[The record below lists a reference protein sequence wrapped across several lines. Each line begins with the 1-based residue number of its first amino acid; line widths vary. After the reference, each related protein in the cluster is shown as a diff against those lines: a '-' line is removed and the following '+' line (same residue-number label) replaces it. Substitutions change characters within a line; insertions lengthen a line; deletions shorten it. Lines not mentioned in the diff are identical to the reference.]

1 MHSERKTSITSERIS
16 LGDGSLKLSFV
27 SFAVGAI
34 AIAVAFFGFMAAGN
48 YDISGEAS
56 HSWLKRFIYS
66 YHTSFC
72 FCLSI
77 SIGALFVVLILNLTR
92 AGWGV
97 VIRRLAE
104 IMASVIFPM
113 LILFSPIFLITVF
126 SGRGDWG
133 SLLYIWNNPTFLEHN
148 GETMFEMKQSYLH
161 SGWYGLRILIYFS
174 ILGLIA
180 LYFYMKSTRQDDTG
194 DKRISLGMQKASAPF
209 MIMFAF
215 TVVFASFDLE
225 MSLAPRWFSTMFP
238 VYFFAG
244 GVMGAFATLI
254 LFSNLLQR
262 NGILTDEITDDHYH
276 DLAKLSF
283 AFVFFWG
290 YVAFSQFMLIW
301 YANIPEETFW
311 FRYRV
316 DWSKGWAL
324 VSILLLLGH
333 LLIPFVCIMARNM
346 RRNRNYMFVWAFV
359 LLAFHWL
366 DHYWLVM
373 PQFAA
378 DPTGAITESSNVIPA
393 SPPAMLCD
401 ALMAIGMIGIYMGMV
416 FWMAGGKALIPTKD
430 PRLVESLNFKNL

>member
-16 LGDGSLKLSFV
+16 LGDSSLKLSLV
-27 SFAVGAI
+27 SFVVGAAGVLI
-34 AIAVAFFGFMAAGN
+34 ALVGFYAMGD
-48 YDISGEAS
+48 YDSS
-56 HSWLKRFIYS
+56 HSWFKRFLFS

-77 SIGALFVVLILNLTR
+77 SVGALFVVLILNLTR

-97 VIRRLAE
+97 VVRRLAE
-104 IMASVIFPM
+104 ILASVIFPM
-113 LILFSPIFLITVF
+113 LILFAPIFLITVF
-126 SGRGDWG
+126 SGRGEWG
-133 SLLYIWNNPTFLEHN
+133 SLIYIWNNPTFLAN
-148 GETMFEMKQSYLH
+148 NSETMFDMKQNYLH
-161 SGWYGLRILIYFS
+161 SGWFGLRILIYFS
-174 ILGLIA
+174 VWGLIA
-180 LYFYMKSTRQDDTG
+180 FYFFMRSVKQDDSG
-194 DKRISLGMQKASAPF
+194 DRQISAGMQRMSAPF
-209 MIMFAF
+209 MIFFAF

-254 LFSNLLQR
+254 IFCNLLQK

-290 YVAFSQFMLIW
+290 YIAFSQFMLIW

-311 FRYRV
+311 YVYRA
-316 DWSKGWAL
+316 DWSKWAFL
-324 VSILLLLGH
+324 SVLLIFGH
-333 LLIPFVCIMARNM
+333 LLIPFVGIMARHL
-346 RRNRNYMFVWAFV
+346 RRNRKYMFVWAFI

-373 PQFAA
+373 PQFLA
-378 DPTGAITESSNVIPA
+378 DPTGHLTATSNGVPG
-393 SPPAMLCD
+393 SPPALLCD
-401 ALMAIGMIGIYMGMV
+401 ALLAIGMLGLYMGMV
-416 FWMAGGKALIPTKD
+416 FFMASGKALIPVKD

>member
-16 LGDGSLKLSFV
+16 LGDTSLKLSLGSFV
-27 SFAVGAI
+27 VGVAGILI
-34 AIAVAFFGFMAAGN
+34 ALVGFSMLGN
-48 YDISGEAS
+48 YDISGEGS
-56 HSWLKRFIYS
+56 HSWFKRFLFS

-92 AGWGV
+92 AGWGIV
-97 VIRRLAE
+97 VRRLAE
-104 IMASVIFPM
+104 ILASVIFPM

-148 GETMFEMKQSYLH
+148 SETMFEMKQSYLH
-161 SGWYGLRILIYFS
+161 SGWFGLRILVYFS

-180 LYFYMKSTRQDDTG
+180 LFFFMKSTKQDGSG
-194 DKRISLGMQKASAPF
+194 DKKISLGMQKASAPF
-209 MIMFAF
+209 TIVFAF
-215 TVVFASFDLE
+215 TLVFASFDLE

-244 GVMGAFATLI
+244 SVMGAFATLI

-262 NGILTDEITDDHYH
+262 NGILKDEITDEHYH
-276 DLAKLSF
+276 DMAKLSF

-316 DWSKGWAL
+316 NWDKGWAL
-324 VSILLLLGH
+324 VSVLLLFGH
-333 LLIPFVCIMARNM
+333 LLVPFVCIMARNM
-346 RRNRNYMFVWAFV
+346 RRNRNYMFGWAIV

-366 DHYWLVM
+366 DHYWVIM
-373 PQFAA
+373 PQFGA
-378 DPTGAITESSNVIPA
+378 DPTGQITSTSNVMPA
-393 SPPAMLCD
+393 SPAAMLFD
-401 ALMAIGMIGIYMGMV
+401 ACLAIGMIGMYMGMV
-416 FWMAGGKALIPTKD
+416 FWMAGNKSLIPKKD
-430 PRLVESLNFKNL
+430 PRLIESLNFQNI